1 MSKSFITIILL
12 VISICGA
19 SAKSSAALN
28 SSLSTQQLLDSLD
41 SSLGKSAAYTTEKE
55 RRISSLRRRL
65 SQTAN
70 PEQRFWICRNLVDEY
85 SSYNSDSA
93 LHYIDASTAVGRQT
107 GRREWVDE
115 MNLNRAYIYAATGL
129 LSEAES
135 ALNEVDPRQM
145 TPALA
150 SEYYN
155 RLLFVLTHKDQY
167 LGKNSL
173 TRPYSE
179 RAKAMLDSVSRL
191 MQPSDP
197 QYIWFLAWRSMTD
210 PAKTREAIPVVE
222 KALESSTYSTREE
235 AMNAWIL
242 SRLYELTG
250 NSDMMMRY
258 LILSA
263 IADVRTSN
271 KEIASLEEI
280 SNRLYQ
286 SNDLER
292 ANDYISHCLQLAND
306 YKSRVRV
313 GRLADLQYHITKAYS
328 QRNDRQRRKLNVYFI
343 IALVFAAGLAVAMLI
358 LYKQNRRIHRSK
370 TELDR
375 SNAQLN
381 SKVEELSQTRRQLK
395 EANDRLEILYR
406 NVRDEAGELAAG
418 NDAKERYIADI
429 FAICSDYI
437 SKLDEFRRNI
447 YRKIVAHNF
456 DEVKELTKSH
466 ELSHGEI
473 KELYQNFDSIFL
485 KVYPNFV
492 DDFNTL
498 LRPDERVAMKKPGVL
513 TTELRIYALV
523 RLGIN
528 DSVKIARFLHCSTQ
542 SVYNARMKMRNKSDI
557 SKEQFAEAVRRL
569 GKPAF

>member
-28 SSLSTQQLLDSLD
+28 SGLSTQQLLDSLD
-41 SSLGKSAAYTTEKE
+41 SSLGKSAAYTAEKE

-129 LSEAES
+129 LAEAES

-150 SEYYN
+150 TEYYN

-343 IALVFAAGLAVAMLI
+343 IALVFAACLAVAMLF

-375 SNAQLN
+375 SNSQLN

>member
-28 SSLSTQQLLDSLD
+28 SGLSTQQLLDSLD
-41 SSLGKSAAYTTEKE
+41 SSLGKSAAYTAEKE

-129 LSEAES
+129 LAEAES

-150 SEYYN
+150 TEYYN

-222 KALESSTYSTREE
+222 KALENSTYSTREE

-328 QRNDRQRRKLNVYFI
+328 QRNERQRRKLNVYFI
-343 IALVFAAGLAVAMLI
+343 IALMFAAGLAVAMLF

-381 SKVEELSQTRRQLK
+381 SKVEELSLTRRQLK

-406 NVRDEAGELAAG
+406 NMRDEAGELAAG

-513 TTELRIYALV
+513 TTEIRIYALV

>member
-28 SSLSTQQLLDSLD
+28 SGLSTQQLLDSLD
-41 SSLGKSAAYTTEKE
+41 SSLGKSAAYTAEKE

-150 SEYYN
+150 TEYYN

-222 KALESSTYSTREE
+222 KALENSTYSTREE

-343 IALVFAAGLAVAMLI
+343 IALVFAAGLAVAMLF

-429 FAICSDYI
+429 FSICSDYI

>member
-1 MSKSFITIILL
+1 MSKSFITIILFF
-12 VISICGA
+12 ISLCGA
-19 SAKSSAALN
+19 SAKSPAALN
-28 SSLSTQQLLDSLD
+28 SGLTIRELLDSLD
-41 SSLGKSAAYTTEKE
+41 SSLGKSAGYAAEKE

-93 LHYIDASTAVGRQT
+93 LHYIDISTAIARQT
-107 GRREWVDE
+107 GRREWIDE

-129 LSEAES
+129 LAEAES
-135 ALNEVDPRQM
+135 TLDEIDPREM

-150 SEYYN
+150 TDYYN
-155 RLLFVLTHKDQY
+155 RVLFVVTHKDQY

-179 RAKAMLDSVSRL
+179 HAKAMLDSVSRL
-191 MQPSDP
+191 MHPSDP

-210 PAKTREAIPVVE
+210 SVKTREAIPVVE
-222 KALESSTYSTREE
+222 KALENSTYSTREE

-328 QRNDRQRRKLNVYFI
+328 QRNERQRHKLNVYFI
-343 IALVFAAGLAVAMLI
+343 IALVFAAGLAVAMLF

>member
-1 MSKSFITIILL
+1 
-12 VISICGA
+12 
-19 SAKSSAALN
+19 
-28 SSLSTQQLLDSLD
+28 
-41 SSLGKSAAYTTEKE
+41 
-55 RRISSLRRRL
+55 
-65 SQTAN
+65 
-70 PEQRFWICRNLVDEY
+70 
-85 SSYNSDSA
+85 
-93 LHYIDASTAVGRQT
+93 
-107 GRREWVDE
+107 

-129 LSEAES
+129 LAEAES

-150 SEYYN
+150 TEYYN

-343 IALVFAAGLAVAMLI
+343 IALVFAAGLAVAMLF

-381 SKVEELSQTRRQLK
+381 SKVEELSLTRRQLK

-406 NVRDEAGELAAG
+406 NMRDEAGELAAG

>member
-28 SSLSTQQLLDSLD
+28 SGLSTQQLLDSLD
-41 SSLGKSAAYTTEKE
+41 SSLGKSAAYTAEKE

-197 QYIWFLAWRSMTD
+197 QYIWFLAWRGMTD

>member
-1 MSKSFITIILL
+1 MYKR
-12 VISICGA
+12 
-19 SAKSSAALN
+19 
-28 SSLSTQQLLDSLD
+28 Q
-41 SSLGKSAAYTTEKE
+41 
-55 RRISSLRRRL
+55 
-65 SQTAN
+65 AN

-135 ALNEVDPRQM
+135 ALNEVDPHQM

-191 MQPSDP
+191 MKPSDP

-358 LYKQNRRIHRSK
+358 LYKPVSYTH
-370 TELDR
+370 
-375 SNAQLN
+375 
-381 SKVEELSQTRRQLK
+381 
-395 EANDRLEILYR
+395 
-406 NVRDEAGELAAG
+406 
-418 NDAKERYIADI
+418 
-429 FAICSDYI
+429 
-437 SKLDEFRRNI
+437 
-447 YRKIVAHNF
+447 
-456 DEVKELTKSH
+456 LT
-466 ELSHGEI
+466 LPT
-473 KELYQNFDSIFL
+473 N
-485 KVYPNFV
+485 
-492 DDFNTL
+492 
-498 LRPDERVAMKKPGVL
+498 
-513 TTELRIYALV
+513 
-523 RLGIN
+523 
-528 DSVKIARFLHCSTQ
+528 
-542 SVYNARMKMRNKSDI
+542 
-557 SKEQFAEAVRRL
+557 
-569 GKPAF
+569 

>member
-41 SSLGKSAAYTTEKE
+41 SSLGKSAAYTAEKE

-93 LHYIDASTAVGRQT
+93 LHYIDISTAIARLT

-129 LSEAES
+129 LAEAES

-150 SEYYN
+150 TDYYN
-155 RLLFVLTHKDQY
+155 RVLFVVTHKDQY

-179 RAKAMLDSVSRL
+179 RAKSMLDSVSRL
-191 MQPSDP
+191 MHPSNP

-210 PAKTREAIPVVE
+210 SVKTREAIPIVE

-381 SKVEELSQTRRQLK
+381 SKVEELSLTRRQLK

-406 NVRDEAGELAAG
+406 NMRDEAGELAAG

>member
-19 SAKSSAALN
+19 SSKSSAALN
-28 SSLSTQQLLDSLD
+28 SGLSTQQLLDSLD
-41 SSLGKSAAYTTEKE
+41 SSLGKSAAYTAEKE

-70 PEQRFWICRNLVDEY
+70 PEQRFWISRNLVDEY

-197 QYIWFLAWRSMTD
+197 QYIWFHAWRSMTD

-222 KALESSTYSTREE
+222 KALENSTYSTREE

-343 IALVFAAGLAVAMLI
+343 IALVFAAGLAVAMLF

-492 DDFNTL
+492 NDFNTL

>member
-28 SSLSTQQLLDSLD
+28 SGLSTQQLLDSLD
-41 SSLGKSAAYTTEKE
+41 SSLGKSAAYTAEKE
-55 RRISSLRRRL
+55 RRISLLRRRL

-93 LHYIDASTAVGRQT
+93 LHYIDASTAVARQA

-129 LSEAES
+129 LAEAES

-150 SEYYN
+150 TEYYN

-343 IALVFAAGLAVAMLI
+343 IALVFAAGLAVAMLF

>member
-41 SSLGKSAAYTTEKE
+41 SSLGKSAAYTAEKE

-358 LYKQNRRIHRSK
+358 LYKHNRRIHRSK

-381 SKVEELSQTRRQLK
+381 SKVEELSQTRRQFK

>member
-28 SSLSTQQLLDSLD
+28 SGLSTQQLLDSLD
-41 SSLGKSAAYTTEKE
+41 SSLGKSAAYTAEKE

-93 LHYIDASTAVGRQT
+93 LHYIDASTAVGRQA

-129 LSEAES
+129 LAEAES

-150 SEYYN
+150 TEYYN

-343 IALVFAAGLAVAMLI
+343 IALVFAACLAVAMLF

-395 EANDRLEILYR
+395 DANDRLEILYR

>member
-12 VISICGA
+12 IISICGA

-28 SSLSTQQLLDSLD
+28 SGLSTQQLLDSLD
-41 SSLGKSAAYTTEKE
+41 SSLGKSAAYTAEKE

-107 GRREWVDE
+107 GRREWIDE

-129 LSEAES
+129 LAEAES

-150 SEYYN
+150 TEYYN

-210 PAKTREAIPVVE
+210 PAKTRETIPVVE

-242 SRLYELTG
+242 SRLYELNG

-343 IALVFAAGLAVAMLI
+343 IALVFAACLAVAMLF

-395 EANDRLEILYR
+395 DANDRLEILYR

-466 ELSHGEI
+466 ELNHGEI

>member
-28 SSLSTQQLLDSLD
+28 SGLSTQQLLDSLD
-41 SSLGKSAAYTTEKE
+41 SSLGKSAAYTAEKE

-93 LHYIDASTAVGRQT
+93 LHYIDASTAVGRQA

-129 LSEAES
+129 LAEAES

-150 SEYYN
+150 TEYYN

-263 IADVRTSN
+263 ITDVRTSN

-343 IALVFAAGLAVAMLI
+343 IALVFAACLAVAMLF

>member
-41 SSLGKSAAYTTEKE
+41 SSLGKSAAYTAEKE

-437 SKLDEFRRNI
+437 SKLDEFRRKI
-447 YRKIVAHNF
+447 YRKIVAHTF

>member
-41 SSLGKSAAYTTEKE
+41 SSLGKSAAYTAEKE

-85 SSYNSDSA
+85 CSYNSDSA

-418 NDAKERYIADI
+418 NDAKVRYIADI

>member
-28 SSLSTQQLLDSLD
+28 SGLSTQQLLDSLD
-41 SSLGKSAAYTTEKE
+41 SSLGKSAAYTAEKE

-107 GRREWVDE
+107 GRREWIDE

-150 SEYYN
+150 TEYYN

-242 SRLYELTG
+242 SRLYELNG

-343 IALVFAAGLAVAMLI
+343 IALVFAAGLAVAMLF

-395 EANDRLEILYR
+395 EANDRLETLYR

>member
-28 SSLSTQQLLDSLD
+28 SGLSTQQLLDSLD
-41 SSLGKSAAYTTEKE
+41 SSLGKSAAYTAEKE

-93 LHYIDASTAVGRQT
+93 LHYIDASTAVGRQA
-107 GRREWVDE
+107 GRREWIDE

-129 LSEAES
+129 LAEAES

-150 SEYYN
+150 TEYYN

-343 IALVFAAGLAVAMLI
+343 IALVFAAGLAVAMLF

-381 SKVEELSQTRRQLK
+381 SKVEELSLTRRQLK

-406 NVRDEAGELAAG
+406 NMRDEAGELAAG

>member
-28 SSLSTQQLLDSLD
+28 SGLSTQQLLDSLD
-41 SSLGKSAAYTTEKE
+41 SSLGKSAAYTAEKE

-107 GRREWVDE
+107 GRREWIDE

-129 LSEAES
+129 LAEAES

-150 SEYYN
+150 TEYYN

-242 SRLYELTG
+242 SRLYELNG

-343 IALVFAAGLAVAMLI
+343 IALVFAAGLAVAMLF

>member
-28 SSLSTQQLLDSLD
+28 SGLSTQQLLDSLD
-41 SSLGKSAAYTTEKE
+41 SSLGKSAAYTAEKE

-129 LSEAES
+129 LAEAES

-150 SEYYN
+150 TEYYN

-328 QRNDRQRRKLNVYFI
+328 QRNERQRRKLNVYFI
-343 IALVFAAGLAVAMLI
+343 IALMFAAGLAVAMLF

>member
-12 VISICGA
+12 IISICGA

-28 SSLSTQQLLDSLD
+28 SGLSTQQLLDSLD
-41 SSLGKSAAYTTEKE
+41 SSLGKSAAYTAEKE

-65 SQTAN
+65 SQTPN

-93 LHYIDASTAVGRQT
+93 LHYIDASTAVARQA
-107 GRREWVDE
+107 GRREWIDE

-150 SEYYN
+150 TEYYN
-155 RLLFVLTHKDQY
+155 RVLFVLTHKDQY

-222 KALESSTYSTREE
+222 KALANATYSTREE
-235 AMNAWIL
+235 AMNAWGL

-343 IALVFAAGLAVAMLI
+343 IALVFAVGLAVAMLF

-395 EANDRLEILYR
+395 KANDRLEILYR
-406 NVRDEAGELAAG
+406 NMRDEAGELAAG

-437 SKLDEFRRNI
+437 NKLDEFRRNI

>member
-41 SSLGKSAAYTTEKE
+41 SSLGKSAAYTAEKE

-93 LHYIDASTAVGRQT
+93 LHYIDISTAIARLT

-129 LSEAES
+129 LAEAES

-150 SEYYN
+150 TDYYN
-155 RLLFVLTHKDQY
+155 RVLFVVTHKDQY

-179 RAKAMLDSVSRL
+179 RAKSMLDSVSRL
-191 MQPSDP
+191 MHPSNP

-210 PAKTREAIPVVE
+210 SVKTREAIPIVE
-222 KALESSTYSTREE
+222 KALENSTYSTREE

-328 QRNDRQRRKLNVYFI
+328 QRNERQRRKLNVYFI
-343 IALVFAAGLAVAMLI
+343 IALVFAAGLAVAMLF

-381 SKVEELSQTRRQLK
+381 SKVEELSLTRRQLK

-406 NVRDEAGELAAG
+406 NMRDEAGELAAG

-429 FAICSDYI
+429 FDICSDYI

-528 DSVKIARFLHCSTQ
+528 DSVKIARILHCSTQ

>member
-41 SSLGKSAAYTTEKE
+41 SSLGKSAAYTAEKE

-191 MQPSDP
+191 MQPSDT

-406 NVRDEAGELAAG
+406 NVRDEASELAAG

-498 LRPDERVAMKKPGVL
+498 LRPDKRVAMKKPGVL

>member
-41 SSLGKSAAYTTEKE
+41 SSLGKSAAYTAEKE

-381 SKVEELSQTRRQLK
+381 SKVEDLSQTRRQLK

-406 NVRDEAGELAAG
+406 NVRDEVGELAAG

>member
-41 SSLGKSAAYTTEKE
+41 SSLGKSAAYTAEKE

-93 LHYIDASTAVGRQT
+93 LHYIDASTAIGRQT

-358 LYKQNRRIHRSK
+358 PYKQNRRIHRSK

-437 SKLDEFRRNI
+437 SKLDEFRRKI

>member
-12 VISICGA
+12 IISICGA

-28 SSLSTQQLLDSLD
+28 SGLSTQQLLDSLD
-41 SSLGKSAAYTTEKE
+41 SSLGKSAAYTAEKE

-70 PEQRFWICRNLVDEY
+70 PEQRFWISRNLVDEY

-222 KALESSTYSTREE
+222 KALENSTYSTREE

-343 IALVFAAGLAVAMLI
+343 IALVFAAGLAVAMLF

>member
-28 SSLSTQQLLDSLD
+28 SGLSTQQLLDSLD
-41 SSLGKSAAYTTEKE
+41 SSLGKSAAYTAEKE

-93 LHYIDASTAVGRQT
+93 LHYIDASTAVGRQA

-129 LSEAES
+129 LAEAES

-150 SEYYN
+150 TEYYN

-242 SRLYELTG
+242 SRLYELNG

-343 IALVFAAGLAVAMLI
+343 IALVFAACLAVAMLF

-395 EANDRLEILYR
+395 EANNRLEILYR

>member
-28 SSLSTQQLLDSLD
+28 SGLSTQQLLDSLD
-41 SSLGKSAAYTTEKE
+41 SSLGKSAAYTAEKE

-70 PEQRFWICRNLVDEY
+70 PEQRFWICRNLVDEF

-93 LHYIDASTAVGRQT
+93 LYYIDASTAVARQT

-129 LSEAES
+129 LAEAES

-150 SEYYN
+150 TEYYN

-222 KALESSTYSTREE
+222 KALENSTYSTREE

-343 IALVFAAGLAVAMLI
+343 IALVFAAGLAVAMLF

-406 NVRDEAGELAAG
+406 NMRDEAGELAAG

>member
-28 SSLSTQQLLDSLD
+28 SGLSTQQLLDSLD
-41 SSLGKSAAYTTEKE
+41 SSLGKSAAYTAEKE

-150 SEYYN
+150 TEYYN

-242 SRLYELTG
+242 SRLYELNG

-343 IALVFAAGLAVAMLI
+343 IALVFATCLAVAMLF

>member
-41 SSLGKSAAYTTEKE
+41 SSLGKSAAYTAEKE

-292 ANDYISHCLQLAND
+292 ANDYISLCLQLAND

-358 LYKQNRRIHRSK
+358 LYKQSRRIHRSK

-406 NVRDEAGELAAG
+406 NVRDEAGELAAS

>member
-28 SSLSTQQLLDSLD
+28 SGLSTQQLLDSLD
-41 SSLGKSAAYTTEKE
+41 SSLGKSAAYTAEKE

-107 GRREWVDE
+107 GRREWIDE

-129 LSEAES
+129 LAEAES

-150 SEYYN
+150 TEYYN

-242 SRLYELTG
+242 SRLYELNG

-343 IALVFAAGLAVAMLI
+343 IALVFAACLAVAMLF

>member
-12 VISICGA
+12 IISICGA

-28 SSLSTQQLLDSLD
+28 SGLSTQQLLDSLD
-41 SSLGKSAAYTTEKE
+41 SSLGKSAAYTAEKE

-70 PEQRFWICRNLVDEY
+70 PEQRFWISRNLVDEY

-150 SEYYN
+150 TEYYN

-222 KALESSTYSTREE
+222 KALENSTYSTREE

-343 IALVFAAGLAVAMLI
+343 IALVFAAGLAVAMLF

>member
-1 MSKSFITIILL
+1 MSKSFITIILFF
-12 VISICGA
+12 ISLCGA
-19 SAKSSAALN
+19 SAKSPAALN
-28 SSLSTQQLLDSLD
+28 SGLTIRELLDSLD
-41 SSLGKSAAYTTEKE
+41 SSLGKSAGYAAEKE

-65 SQTAN
+65 SQPAS

-93 LHYIDASTAVGRQT
+93 LHYIDISTAIARQT
-107 GRREWVDE
+107 GRREWIDE

-129 LSEAES
+129 LAEAES
-135 ALNEVDPRQM
+135 TLDEIDPREM

-150 SEYYN
+150 TDYYN
-155 RLLFVLTHKDQY
+155 RVLFVVTHKDQY

-179 RAKAMLDSVSRL
+179 HAKAMLDSVSRL
-191 MQPSDP
+191 MHPSDP

-210 PAKTREAIPVVE
+210 SVKTREAIPVVE
-222 KALESSTYSTREE
+222 KALENSTYSTREE

-328 QRNDRQRRKLNVYFI
+328 QRNERQRHKLNVYFI
-343 IALVFAAGLAVAMLI
+343 IALVFAAGLAVAMLF

>member
-28 SSLSTQQLLDSLD
+28 SGLSTQQLLDSLD
-41 SSLGKSAAYTTEKE
+41 SSLGKSAAYTAEKE

-93 LHYIDASTAVGRQT
+93 LHYIDASTAVGRQAA
-107 GRREWVDE
+107 RREWIDE

-150 SEYYN
+150 TEYYN

-343 IALVFAAGLAVAMLI
+343 IALVFAAGLAVAMLF

-395 EANDRLEILYR
+395 DANDRLEILYR

>member
-12 VISICGA
+12 IISICGA

-28 SSLSTQQLLDSLD
+28 SGLSTQQLLDSLD
-41 SSLGKSAAYTTEKE
+41 SSLGKSAAYTAEKE

-107 GRREWVDE
+107 GRREWIDE

-129 LSEAES
+129 LAEAES

-150 SEYYN
+150 TEYYN

-242 SRLYELTG
+242 SRLYELNG

-343 IALVFAAGLAVAMLI
+343 IALVFAACLAVAMLF

-395 EANDRLEILYR
+395 DANDRLEILYR

>member
-19 SAKSSAALN
+19 SAKSSATLN

-41 SSLGKSAAYTTEKE
+41 SSLGKSAAYTAEKE

>member
-12 VISICGA
+12 IISICGA

-28 SSLSTQQLLDSLD
+28 SGLSTQQLLDSLD
-41 SSLGKSAAYTTEKE
+41 SSLGKSAAYTAEKE

-65 SQTAN
+65 SQTPN

-93 LHYIDASTAVGRQT
+93 LHYIDASTAVARQA
-107 GRREWVDE
+107 GRREWIDE

-150 SEYYN
+150 TEYYN
-155 RLLFVLTHKDQY
+155 RVLFVLTHKDQY

-222 KALESSTYSTREE
+222 KALANATYSTREE
-235 AMNAWIL
+235 AMNAWGL

-343 IALVFAAGLAVAMLI
+343 IALVFAVGLAVAMLF

-381 SKVEELSQTRRQLK
+381 SKVEELSQTRLQLK
-395 EANDRLEILYR
+395 EANDRLEVLYR
-406 NVRDEAGELAAG
+406 NMRDEAGELAAG

-437 SKLDEFRRNI
+437 NKLDEFRRNI

>member
-12 VISICGA
+12 IISICGA

-28 SSLSTQQLLDSLD
+28 SGLSTQQLLDSLD
-41 SSLGKSAAYTTEKE
+41 SSLGKSAAYTAEKE

-65 SQTAN
+65 SQTVN

-93 LHYIDASTAVGRQT
+93 LHYIDASTAVARQA
-107 GRREWVDE
+107 GRREWIDE

-150 SEYYN
+150 TEYYN
-155 RLLFVLTHKDQY
+155 RVLFVLTHKDQY

-222 KALESSTYSTREE
+222 KALANATYSTREE
-235 AMNAWIL
+235 AMNAWGL

-343 IALVFAAGLAVAMLI
+343 IALVFAVGLAVAMLF

-395 EANDRLEILYR
+395 DANDRLEILYR

-528 DSVKIARFLHCSTQ
+528 DSVKIARFLRCSTQ

>member
-41 SSLGKSAAYTTEKE
+41 SSLGKSAAYTAEKE

-93 LHYIDASTAVGRQT
+93 LHYIDASTAVDRQT

-569 GKPAF
+569 GKPAS

>member
-28 SSLSTQQLLDSLD
+28 SGLSTQQLLDSLD
-41 SSLGKSAAYTTEKE
+41 SSLGKSAAYTAEKE

-107 GRREWVDE
+107 GRREWIDE

-129 LSEAES
+129 LAEAES

-150 SEYYN
+150 TEYYN

-242 SRLYELTG
+242 SRLYELNG

-343 IALVFAAGLAVAMLI
+343 IALVFAAGLAVAMLF

-395 EANDRLEILYR
+395 DANDRLEILYR

-492 DDFNTL
+492 NDFNTL